1 MTKNSVTFFTKRSA
15 TLSGEHKPKGVRESA
30 EGMVSIHRG
39 IAEMGRQNPEM
50 GEMFL
55 FFQKNMADTMHKR
68 RLVVQMA
75 RDMGRCDEE
84 IAKLEQELGIAHLS
98 PTSDVREI
106 LMDVA
111 KDAIKEERGG

>member
-1 MTKNSVTFFTKRSA
+1 MKKKQR
-15 TLSGEHKPKGVRESA
+15 EKKHKPEGVRESA
-30 EGMVSIHRG
+30 EDMVSFHRS

-55 FFQKNMADTMHKR
+55 FMQKNMADTMHQR

-75 RDMGRCDEE
+75 RDMGRSDEE
-84 IAKLEQELGIAHLS
+84 IAKLEQELGVAHLP
-98 PTSDVREI
+98 PTSDVREV

-111 KDAIKEERGG
+111 KDAIKESRGG